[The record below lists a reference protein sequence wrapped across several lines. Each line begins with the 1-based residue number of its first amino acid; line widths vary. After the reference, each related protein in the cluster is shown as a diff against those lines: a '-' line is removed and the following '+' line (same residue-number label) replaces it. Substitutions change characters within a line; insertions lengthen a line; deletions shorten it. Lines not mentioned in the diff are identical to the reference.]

1 MLTASCA
8 LAGGASKVLISD
20 VSAIKLAIAAQIPG
34 IIPVDLTKE
43 DLVERVRE
51 ETGGWGADGA
61 FECSGSPKSYETF
74 WKLIAPG
81 GAAVIVG
88 IPVNPVAI
96 DITELQATE
105 VRIENIFRYANVYQ
119 KAIDLVANGKLNLK
133 PFITDT
139 YAMEDAQAAFDRM
152 AEGRPGDIKLQITVK
167 KTTDVTHVTERRK
180 GFVSWVLLHK
190 STIIGMGRRLWFRP
204 LLVDSCRKVEVRTI
218 LAYWRSLC
226 RTRRLRCVGRS
237 MATQARWRN
246 GIIILILKFI

>member
-1 MLTASCA
+1 M
-8 LAGGASKVLISD
+8 
-20 VSAIKLAIAAQIPG
+20 
-34 IIPVDLTKE
+34 
-43 DLVERVRE
+43 RN
-51 ETGGWGADGA
+51 GGWGADVA

-139 YAMEDAQAAFDRM
+139 YAMEDAKAAFDRM
-152 AEGRPGDIKLQITVK
+152 AEGRPGDIKLQITVNN
-167 KTTDVTHVTERRK
+167 D
-180 GFVSWVLLHK
+180 
-190 STIIGMGRRLWFRP
+190 
-204 LLVDSCRKVEVRTI
+204 
-218 LAYWRSLC
+218 
-226 RTRRLRCVGRS
+226 
-237 MATQARWRN
+237 
-246 GIIILILKFI
+246 

>member
-1 MLTASCA
+1 M
-8 LAGGASKVLISD
+8 
-20 VSAIKLAIAAQIPG
+20 
-34 IIPVDLTKE
+34 
-43 DLVERVRE
+43 
-51 ETGGWGADGA
+51 A

-139 YAMEDAQAAFDRM
+139 YAMEDAQAAFDRS
-152 AEGRPGDIKLQITVK
+152 RPRASWRHQAADYREKRLTLR
-167 KTTDVTHVTERRK
+167 TLRNDER
-180 GFVSWVLLHK
+180 G
-190 STIIGMGRRLWFRP
+190 
-204 LLVDSCRKVEVRTI
+204 
-218 LAYWRSLC
+218 LC
-226 RTRRLRCVGRS
+226 HGGCCTSQR
-237 MATQARWRN
+237 
-246 GIIILILKFI
+246 

>member
-51 ETGGWGADGA
+51 ETGGWGADVA

-167 KTTDVTHVTERRK
+167 ND
-180 GFVSWVLLHK
+180 
-190 STIIGMGRRLWFRP
+190 
-204 LLVDSCRKVEVRTI
+204 
-218 LAYWRSLC
+218 
-226 RTRRLRCVGRS
+226 
-237 MATQARWRN
+237 
-246 GIIILILKFI
+246 